1 MPKIISDLPKFAPM
15 FVEQPHPTSGKGKI
29 LQGVRKNEK
38 RESLKFDPLVEKK
51 KEEAEVRANKG
62 SWVEENYEYQT
73 INIGSYKP
81 KDVPVF
87 VGNALK
93 NVAKY
98 VTIGQDD
105 PLNNQPAPMFGGF
118 IEKPNPRPSYTIN
131 RHQDTSQHTAAQFYD
146 QLPPNLP
153 AFS

>member
-1 MPKIISDLPKFAPM
+1 M
-15 FVEQPHPTSGKGKI
+15 
-29 LQGVRKNEK
+29 
-38 RESLKFDPLVEKK
+38 VEKK
-51 KEEAEVRANKG
+51 KEEAELRVNKG
-62 SWVEENYEYQT
+62 SWPEENYEYQT

-118 IEKPNPRPSYTIN
+118 IEKPKPGASFTDDRY
-131 RHQDTSQHTAAQFYD
+131 QEQLYHTGARFYD

-153 AFS
+153 GFS